1 MPIIELLRIQTAPG
15 RREEFLLADAAVWTP
30 ALSRH
35 DGFLS
40 KQVWISHDDPDRV
53 TLVIRWASLAQWKSF
68 PAALLAELD
77 ARMDGLQMSLTCET
91 YEEVP

>member
-1 MPIIELLRIQTAPG
+1 
-15 RREEFLLADAAVWTP
+15 VWV
-30 ALSRH
+30 S
-35 DGFLS
+35 
-40 KQVWISHDDPDRV
+40 QDDPDRV

-77 ARMDGLQMSLTCET
+77 ARMDGLQVSLTCET